1 MSATSAGLLAMTLSF
16 AVMVAVATWYVAPW
30 LKLTDWT
37 TGLTALLWVH
47 AFRYVALQIFSAQQF
62 GLAVSEV
69 ARNQIAYGDVVA
81 ALLAVSAI
89 TALRYAPRLAI
100 PILWLFAVEAA
111 LDLTNSTVVGMRE
124 QLFASASDV
133 TWLILTFYVPLLWVS
148 LALLVWQLWRR
159 RPKLTAP

>member
-1 MSATSAGLLAMTLSF
+1 LSTPWSSRVQPIQSVLALGKPSC
-16 AVMVAVATWYVAPW
+16 WE
-30 LKLTDWT
+30 DRR
-37 TGLTALLWVH
+37 TALLWVH

-100 PILWLFAVEAA
+100 PILWLFAAEAA
-111 LDLTNSTVVGMRE
+111 LDLTSSTVVGMRE